1 MIVGQIRLP
10 RVLLAAVM
18 GAILAISGAAMQGL
32 FRNPLA
38 DPSLIG
44 VTAGASLGAA
54 LVIVLGGNLLQGY
67 TGLTL
72 VSAGAFAGGAIAVL
86 FVYRLATSPSGT
98 SVATML
104 LAGIAITALAGA
116 LGSLLEFL
124 ADNDMLRRISLWKMG
139 GLDGAN
145 YPRLLLAT
153 LVGTALL
160 LVLPRYAGTLN
171 ALLLG
176 ESEARHLGID
186 VDRAKIALITW
197 VAIGVGTSVALV
209 GTIAFVGLV
218 VPHIVRML
226 VGPDHRYCC
235 PPPPWPARSCWWWPT
250 PCRASCWHRPSC
262 RWVSSRRLSAYP
274 FSSPCC
280 ASATTTGC
288 RRERAATGAGQRR
301 ALGRQPLLDDIN
313 LALEPG
319 QILGLAGPNG
329 AGKSCLLRLIAGDIP
344 LSGGRLL
351 LGGQDPRATG
361 HGGNW
366 PGAWPT
372 CHNCPCSI
380 FPTPSRKWSPWAG
393 CPTTQACD

>member
-1 MIVGQIRLP
+1 MGLASGAVRLSPAEVMAGLRATLGGSGDSQAALIVGQIRLP

-18 GAILAISGAAMQGL
+18 GATLAISGAAMQGL

-54 LVIVLGGNLLQGY
+54 LVIVLGGGLLEGY
-67 TGLTL
+67 TALTL
-72 VSAGAFAGGAIAVL
+72 VSAGAFAGGAVAVIL
-86 FVYRLATSPSGT
+86 VYRLATTSSGT

-116 LGSLLEFL
+116 LGSLLEFH

-139 GLDGAN
+139 GMDGAN
-145 YPRLLLAT
+145 YPRLLVAAPAG
-153 LVGTALL
+153 VALL
-160 LVLPRYAGTLN
+160 LALPRYAGTLN

-226 VGPDHRYCC
+226 VGPDHRILL
-235 PPPPWPARSCWWWPT
+235 P
-250 PCRASCWHRPSC
+250 
-262 RWVSSRRLSAYP
+262 
-274 FSSPCC
+274 
-280 ASATTTGC
+280 ASA
-288 RRERAATGAGQRR
+288 
-301 ALGRQPLLDDIN
+301 
-313 LALEPG
+313 
-319 QILGLAGPNG
+319 LAGAILLVVADTLSRIVLAPTELPVG
-329 AGKSCLLRLIAGDIP
+329 IITAIIGVPFFISLLRQRHHYGM
-344 LSGGRLL
+344 
-351 LGGQDPRATG
+351 
-361 HGGNW
+361 
-366 PGAWPT
+366 
-372 CHNCPCSI
+372 
-380 FPTPSRKWSPWAG
+380 
-393 CPTTQACD
+393 QA